1 MWKEKLRGK
10 DKYETAENYSIAGIA
25 VGVVLISIGFLLT
38 TFYLKG
44 IPVILLMIGSFL
56 SFIFTVAIVFVW
68 LLKELKG

>member
-25 VGVVLISIGFLLT
+25 VGVVLISMGFLLT
-38 TFYLKG
+38 TFYPKG

-68 LLKELKG
+68 LLKELKV